1 MAATKRSKKQTDA
14 KKDRAS
20 LMVLF
25 DEYKGQNSDHG
36 EPDETDPKVGRD
48 NRGRP
53 TVMTKQ
59 ALQKLRDAF
68 CFGCTDEEAY
78 IYAGISN
85 GTFYNYCEA
94 HPEFVEEKEELK
106 QKPVMAARSNIVR
119 DIILG
124 DSGQSW
130 EYLRAK
136 RKKEFANLAQQEVTV
151 VKTLN
156 ETEIEEAEAQV
167 FNMNIEPEKP
177 KTHVFTTKPKVAE

>member
-1 MAATKRSKKQTDA
+1 
-14 KKDRAS
+14 
-20 LMVLF
+20 MVLF
-25 DEYKGQNSDHG
+25 DEYKGQNSDQG
-36 EPDETDPKVGRD
+36 EPDEFDPKVERD
-48 NRGRP
+48 KRGRP

-68 CFGCTDEEAY
+68 CFGCTDEEAC
-78 IYAGISN
+78 IYAGISTRVLYSYGEN
-85 GTFYNYCEA
+85 NPDFMQ
-94 HPEFVEEKEELK
+94 EKEELK

-151 VKTLN
+151 VQPMS
-156 ETEIEEAEAQV
+156 EAEIEEAEAQM
-167 FNMNIEPEKP
+167 FNNQPLEPEKP
-177 KTHVFTTKPKVAE
+177 KTHVFNVKPKMAE